1 MQKKSG
7 FSVSCYFL
15 SIAIIF
21 VTSRYRVTFSKDV
34 SQYLQQHNLFGPQ
47 SGFYSST
54 TGPQLPANRLLTK
67 NPCNNHKGYYGL
79 FFNTSVESYTLI
91 YSINV

>member
-34 SQYLQQHNLFGPQ
+34 SQYLQQHNLVGPQ
-47 SGFYSST
+47 SGFYTST
-54 TGPQLPANRLLTK
+54 TGPQLQANRLLTK
-67 NPCNNHKGYYGL
+67 IRVTTIRVIVVSFLIPVWNHIL
-79 FFNTSVESYTLI
+79 
-91 YSINV
+91 